1 MRSILKLQFGN
12 VYQRLHPGFT
22 VLSRLYTHPAYC
34 WLDSVDE
41 GGGKN
46 IEDARLEGYVS
57 SKTPATLGL
66 GLPDGE
72 YEITLNAYTKDK
84 GHGPYAVTANGQT
97 AIAEVD
103 LVAGKTFRQK
113 FIAQSHRNRL
123 NLKFTP
129 QSGRDF
135 LVNTIEIRGQHAV
148 ELVPLYRQ
156 APPAT
161 MPDRHELQKQPTRDP
176 AKALEQIGDWFLQHR
191 QPNGYLGDNYGPGE
205 SYWYTASLPLR
216 TLMAASQLLNRADF
230 LSAAFDQLDQF
241 VDEQLPNGAW
251 EAELRGRS
259 TRSLPRT
266 EVQRILREERLP
278 MSDVGS
284 VVSAL
289 AIVTPLAKGKR
300 QQRYTKSLKLF
311 CSEWAPRFQRRNGA
325 FDDGVWP
332 QPTKIYSCATA
343 IEAAT
348 FALAHRATGEARY
361 LDVSKRAIRY
371 LLKDWQEDGRMLG
384 RAPHWTVHNH
394 KPFVMESLYFGDMWY
409 YDEGFITAWHHI
421 EDRTFRTQVGRALH
435 NRVHGSAGLLAAQ
448 NRQTW
453 WPVRDL
459 WNNAKSLGM
468 VQTLLF
474 AQRHGESSP
483 GLDRALANA
492 NQILT
497 NPIYTR
503 RLGVMATDFSRPIS
517 KHGMRSWAG
526 LRMEATGFAGMSIAE
541 SIQPGILYLT

>member
-1 MRSILKLQFGN
+1 M
-12 VYQRLHPGFT
+12 
-22 VLSRLYTHPAYC
+22 
-34 WLDSVDE
+34 
-41 GGGKN
+41 
-46 IEDARLEGYVS
+46 
-57 SKTPATLGL
+57 
-66 GLPDGE
+66 
-72 YEITLNAYTKDK
+72 
-84 GHGPYAVTANGQT
+84 
-97 AIAEVD
+97 
-103 LVAGKTFRQK
+103 
-113 FIAQSHRNRL
+113 
-123 NLKFTP
+123 
-129 QSGRDF
+129 
-135 LVNTIEIRGQHAV
+135 
-148 ELVPLYRQ
+148 
-156 APPAT
+156 
-161 MPDRHELQKQPTRDP
+161 
-176 AKALEQIGDWFLQHR
+176 
-191 QPNGYLGDNYGPGE
+191 
-205 SYWYTASLPLR
+205 
-216 TLMAASQLLNRADF
+216 
-230 LSAAFDQLDQF
+230 
-241 VDEQLPNGAW
+241 DEQLPNGAW